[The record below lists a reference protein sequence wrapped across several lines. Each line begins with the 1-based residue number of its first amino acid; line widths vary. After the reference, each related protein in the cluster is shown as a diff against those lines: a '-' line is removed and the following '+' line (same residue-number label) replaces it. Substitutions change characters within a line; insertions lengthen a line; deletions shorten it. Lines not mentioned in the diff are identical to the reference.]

1 MLGLFSDAAQDYARV
16 NAFVVPVHPDA
27 AKVIISGYEARL
39 DAAPDDIQ
47 AMTGQSF
54 AYWWF
59 FDYAAAIHV
68 LDHLLAV
75 APNDVYGN
83 LFMGSSS
90 LLRGRN
96 AGLANLNRAI
106 ELAPESPDVWWVVGD
121 AYTYGAI
128 VDPEL
133 AFDAAERALDGGLN
147 TPRVRA
153 ILAASYLA
161 FGDLAAAAAE
171 IMIHLDLVT
180 TELLSTTPL
189 AAGSSLSLGLVPG
202 RTYDI
207 PLLVAAGETVSILT
221 SGKGFYD
228 TILALLAPDGTPVL
242 GSDDYKNYFAG
253 FVWVAPAGGTY
264 RLRVTSFEGVST
276 GRCL

>member
-1 MLGLFSDAAQDYARV
+1 MLRKILAGTTLLAAISCAGPDAVTSPETGGDKLAAANGPSCSAGQGQELLDAGRYKQAIIEFGCVIDSDPTGIDGYRGRAEAELMLGLFSDAAQDYARV

-47 AMTGQSF
+47 AMTSQSF

-106 ELAPESPDVWWVVGD
+106 ELAP
-121 AYTYGAI
+121 
-128 VDPEL
+128 
-133 AFDAAERALDGGLN
+133 
-147 TPRVRA
+147 
-153 ILAASYLA
+153 
-161 FGDLAAAAAE
+161 
-171 IMIHLDLVT
+171 
-180 TELLSTTPL
+180 
-189 AAGSSLSLGLVPG
+189 
-202 RTYDI
+202 
-207 PLLVAAGETVSILT
+207 GE
-221 SGKGFYD
+221 
-228 TILALLAPDGTPVL
+228 P
-242 GSDDYKNYFAG
+242 
-253 FVWVAPAGGTY
+253 
-264 RLRVTSFEGVST
+264 
-276 GRCL
+276 